1 MQQYARIHCRRTQ
14 RLAEFLR
21 KQQCISQ
28 ISECYTQQ
36 QSHHPASNVTT
47 RFSAM
52 ICPISSSLVEPN
64 ARRTPISA
72 TRWRRRLCVIELRLM
87 AGTIS
92 RMMKI
97 MRRCLRAWSTS
108 GSMLAA
114 IPAAFSPGHKDGYG
128 KSTNNHSRQL
138 QCRTPD
144 GGVPSPHE

>member
-36 QSHHPASNVTT
+36 QSHHPCQQCHHQI
-47 RFSAM
+47 SAM

-97 MRRCLRAWSTS
+97 MRRCCVPGPRPVRCWQPFLRH
-108 GSMLAA
+108 
-114 IPAAFSPGHKDGYG
+114 FSPGHKDGYG